1 MENNLKVIREKFLLS
16 RKQIANLLQITAHT
30 YAAIEQGI
38 LTPTPE
44 ILEILSR
51 IYGIPKSIFYEKSEN
66 YSSVL
71 RNYVVLFEQLNEDER
86 YEKAFKNLVGEAPGK
101 TPYKQIF
108 KARQQILK
116 EMKTGKQI

>member
-1 MENNLKVIREKFLLS
+1 
-16 RKQIANLLQITAHT
+16 
-30 YAAIEQGI
+30 
-38 LTPTPE
+38 
-44 ILEILSR
+44 
-51 IYGIPKSIFYEKSEN
+51 
-66 YSSVL
+66 
-71 RNYVVLFEQLNEDER
+71 VVLFEQLNEDER